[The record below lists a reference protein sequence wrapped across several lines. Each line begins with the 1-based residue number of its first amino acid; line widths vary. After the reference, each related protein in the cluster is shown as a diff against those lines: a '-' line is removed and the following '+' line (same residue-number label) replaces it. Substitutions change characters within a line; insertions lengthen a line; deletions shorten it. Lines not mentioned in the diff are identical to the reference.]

1 MSVPEDSLPSV
12 GVVLP
17 AAGSGLRMG
26 GATKAFLELDGKP
39 LLAHALRPFLQD
51 PRVVAIAVSLAPREI
66 EEIPGWIIDLDDRIT
81 MVRGGATRT
90 ESVRNALGILPMDL
104 DVIAIHDAAR
114 PLVTSA
120 TVKECIDIA
129 SAGTCAVAGCPV
141 IDTVKVVDKE
151 FQVLGTPD
159 RDVLWHAHT
168 PQAFPAELLF
178 QAYES
183 ERIGTDDAVLLESF
197 DTCIRM
203 VDDGGANIKVT
214 RPVDMAIAR
223 AILQLQSVDV

>member
-1 MSVPEDSLPSV
+1 VSEPEHALPSV

-26 GATKAFLELDGKP
+26 GASKAFLELDGKP
-39 LLAHALRPFLQD
+39 LLAHALHPFLQD
-51 PRVVAIAVSLAPREI
+51 PRVVAIAISLTPREI
-66 EEIPGWIIDLDDRIT
+66 EEIPGWIIDLDNRIT
-81 MVRGGATRT
+81 MVGGGKTRT
-90 ESVRNALGILPMDL
+90 ESVRNALSILPMGL

-120 TVKECIDIA
+120 TIRECIDIA
-129 SAGTCAVAGCPV
+129 GTGICAVAGCPV
-141 IDTVKVVDKE
+141 IDTVKVVDE
-151 FQVLGTPD
+151 ELQVLDTPD

-168 PQAFPAELLF
+168 PQVFPAELIL

-183 ERIGTDDAVLLESF
+183 EDSGTDDAVMLESF

-203 VDDGGANIKVT
+203 VDDGGTNIKVT
-214 RPVDMAIAR
+214 RPADMAIAG
-223 AILQLQSVDV
+223 AILKLQGADV